1 LQESRKQANKKAEKQ
16 SFYAKVAEDKPT
28 AAELEE
34 AVNKKQEQADN
45 NQTEIDT
52 LEHTVADFTTKG
64 KDTKD
69 LQEHLEGL
77 KAEQKKLKAELSKL
91 KRQLKPAKTGK
102 TKEASASALIA
113 QLEAGIADVNKRID
127 DPNTSEIEKAVLKIN
142 LTALQQKLEEM
153 KKQDA
158 ASNSSPQRGEDKG
171 DGGLQQSTPV
181 ETEDKSTP
189 AQPDASAA
197 NNLTH
202 SLYQD
207 QLKQARD
214 KIAREKQECSTPEG
228 KAKYDQI
235 AKALDLKDSAEY
247 LAKQEQ
253 NIKALED
260 MIKGMESGS

>member
-1 LQESRKQANKKAEKQ
+1 MAI
-16 SFYAKVAEDKPT
+16 VT
-28 AAELEE
+28 AAD
-34 AVNKKQEQADN
+34 AV
-45 NQTEIDT
+45 
-52 LEHTVADFTTKG
+52 
-64 KDTKD
+64 
-69 LQEHLEGL
+69 
-77 KAEQKKLKAELSKL
+77 
-91 KRQLKPAKTGK
+91 PAWH
-102 TKEASASALIA
+102 
-113 QLEAGIADVNKRID
+113 
-127 DPNTSEIEKAVLKIN
+127 EKFA
-142 LTALQQKLEEM
+142 
-153 KKQDA
+153 
-158 ASNSSPQRGEDKG
+158 SPQRGEDKG